1 MAEDSRKHQTR
12 PWSERIVS
20 IAERIMSRIPTVLGM
35 LSTASESGHGKFEL

>member
-1 MAEDSRKHQTR
+1 MAEESRKQ
-12 PWSERIVS
+12 S